1 MSVSLKKSEKVDLSK
16 PVISRKLPECTPV
29 HLIDEEETIKSC
41 SARPNISNVAE
52 SETVH
57 SNDTRKTLS
66 DDASEYE
73 AERRKEKVFHVVAW
87 FSVGVLVIA
96 VCVAVFLV
104 AVNLPEIVEP
114 SDEVFSLDVFF
125 STVTSALGYLF
136 DSPIVML
143 LMCISLLSI
152 VVRSLK
158 NFMDR

>member
-1 MSVSLKKSEKVDLSK
+1 MPVSLKKSEKVDLSK

-41 SARPNISNVAE
+41 SARPNISKVAE

-57 SNDTRKTLS
+57 SNDTR
-66 DDASEYE
+66 DGASEYE
-73 AERRKEKVFHVVAW
+73 AERRKEKIFHVDSW
-87 FSVGVLVIA
+87 FCVGVLVIA

-104 AVNLPEIVEP
+104 VVNLSEIVQP
-114 SDEVFSLDVFF
+114 SDEVAFSLDVFF
-125 STVTSALGYLF
+125 STVTSALGYFF

-143 LMCISLLSI
+143 LMCISVLSI
-152 VVRSLK
+152 IARCLK